1 MIGIIAKREFMRNLL
16 NLRFPS
22 SALLC
27 VILTTTVVYLRSEG
41 YEEELRNYRTTIE
54 LQEERLKYTTLNW
67 APFAIYKPP
76 SKLSVFFRG
85 CPWKEEYD
93 WIALGGLTP
102 RGDPFRFLFAG
113 VDLGWVIGA
122 VMGLL
127 AIIFAHDAFTSEREG
142 GTLKLMLSNP
152 IPRHSVI
159 VGKWIGGYGSL
170 AAVLVISLLSGV
182 IVAELRSIRMEG
194 ADWIAL
200 GMVALASLL
209 VISAFFWLAVLVSV
223 RARTSFSSLLISLG
237 IWVASVLLIPNLSP
251 DLAGILVKA
260 PSIEVLKRREG
271 AIVKKYRGQWLKKLQ
286 EYKAEIRKY
295 REERDIEGINRVCK
309 ELLLASLKKDGPF
322 RRGQLRMDEELGKLR
337 TDFNNRIRKGV
348 RTSMAFSSLS
358 PFASFIYAVN
368 TLSGT
373 GIRSQLVFSESAEEF
388 VVKFREWFLRQS
400 DKAAEMVERMAPSE
414 IPDDFIERPLDV
426 ADMPRFSFREDI
438 GGRVASSLV
447 YILVLA
453 LYNVMF
459 FMAAHLSFLRC
470 PIA

>member
-1 MIGIIAKREFMRNLL
+1 MIGIIARREFMRNLL
-16 NLRFPS
+16 NLRFPI

-27 VILTTTVVYLRSEG
+27 VILTATVVYIRSGG
-41 YEEELRNYRTTIE
+41 YEEEIRNYRTTVE

-76 SKLSVFFRG
+76 PKLSVFFRG

-93 WIALGGLTP
+93 WIALGGFTP

-152 IPRHSVI
+152 IPRHNVI
-159 VGKWIGGYGSL
+159 IGKWIGGYGSL

-223 RARTSFSSLLISLG
+223 RVRTSFSSLLISLG

-251 DLAGILVKA
+251 DLAEA

-286 EYKAEIRKY
+286 EYRAEIRKY
-295 REERDIEGINRVCK
+295 REQRDIEGINRVCK
-309 ELLLASLKKDGPF
+309 ELLLASLKRDGPF
-322 RRGQLRMDEELGKLR
+322 RRGQLRMHEELGKLR
-337 TDFNNRIRKGV
+337 TDFNNRIKKGV

-388 VVKFREWFLRQS
+388 IVRFREWFLGQS

-426 ADMPRFSFREDI
+426 ADMPRFREDI